1 MKKVKFV
8 FIILSAWAVFLAAC
22 MPTQLEGEIPP
33 TGQEVVTSSELVG
46 SLEDDGRDVSVIGDV
61 NQPFIPVTGQLMQV
75 NGQEVQVFEF
85 STQQERQQISD
96 LLRREG
102 FTIEGIAPGVQDP
115 YIWDQGR
122 LLVIYVGQDQETINT
137 LNNFLG
143 ESMPFD
149 REPPPVQVP
158 QVQPAAVLEAAS
170 ALAAQVGVPVQQV
183 EIIDF
188 NFGEW
193 PDSCLGAAEPDE
205 ACLQVITPG
214 YQVILQVNGQRYEV
228 RTDETGS
235 NVRFVN

>member
-1 MKKVKFV
+1 MKKFKFV

-22 MPTQLEGEIPP
+22 MPTRVEGEIPP
-33 TGQEVVTSSELVG
+33 TGQEVVTSSELIG
-46 SLEDDGRDVSVIGDV
+46 SLEDAGRDVSVIGDV

-102 FTIEGIAPGVQDP
+102 YTIEGIAPGVQDP

-122 LLVIYVGQDQETINT
+122 LLVIYVGQDQATINT
-137 LNNFLG
+137 LNSFLG
-143 ESMPFD
+143 ESMAFD
-149 REPPPVQVP
+149 RELP
-158 QVQPAAVLEAAS
+158 QVEPAAVLEAAS

-188 NFGEW
+188 NYVEW